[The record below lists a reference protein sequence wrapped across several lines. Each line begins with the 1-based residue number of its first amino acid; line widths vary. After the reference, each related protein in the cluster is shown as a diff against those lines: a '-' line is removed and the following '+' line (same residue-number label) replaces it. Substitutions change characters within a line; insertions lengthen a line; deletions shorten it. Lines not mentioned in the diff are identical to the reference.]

1 MVTSLY
7 CKVIFV
13 IRSEMTR
20 VFVMKHCFAAQWRR
34 QTVDATCKRRMCNKP
49 LEGVTEGKPAVPAQ
63 KSKFLTTSTLDM
75 ILEHV

>member
-1 MVTSLY
+1 
-7 CKVIFV
+7 
-13 IRSEMTR
+13 MTR